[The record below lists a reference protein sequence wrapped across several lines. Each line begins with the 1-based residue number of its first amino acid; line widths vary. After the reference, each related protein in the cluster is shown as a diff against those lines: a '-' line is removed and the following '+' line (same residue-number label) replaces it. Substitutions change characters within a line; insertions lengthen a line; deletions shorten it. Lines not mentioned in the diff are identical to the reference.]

1 MPCTKGLWIWGK
13 PVEIDQESVLI
24 IMDTEG
30 LNSVRNCFLNIER
43 DINVD
48 LKIFALSILLSSV
61 FIYNSYLLLYQESDI
76 LTKKPCKT
84 CRMC

>member
-1 MPCTKGLWIWGK
+1 M
-13 PVEIDQESVLI
+13 EIDQESVLI

-30 LNSVRNCFLNIER
+30 LNSVRNCFLKIER

-76 LTKKPCKT
+76 LTKKHCKT